1 MQLYALA
8 HNGGIATL
16 EAETVRPQ
24 RVAVRE
30 DCNEQPDNPT

>member
-24 RVAVRE
+24 RVAARE
-30 DCNEQPDNPT
+30 GCNGHPDNPT